1 MTRLNQILLPFAFVL
16 FISSCT
22 NENVE
27 DILEEANPPV
37 DPNTATIWDGE
48 MITFTKEDGA
58 DPNDEANQDRITD
71 QVWITRDND
80 GGPIFNIRVESS
92 NNNFGPTG
100 TLWAIGSVE
109 DIETLTFEPLRT
121 ALGGQR
127 MSFQD
132 APNAD
137 MVLFLTEENIFI
149 PIRFL
154 SWSSGKQGGFS
165 YERASPR

>member
-1 MTRLNQILLPFAFVL
+1 MTRQYQLLSFL
-16 FISSCT
+16 FFLLLIAGCT

-27 DILEEANPPV
+27 DILTEANPPV
-37 DPNTATIWDGE
+37 DPGDASIWDGE
-48 MITFTKEDGA
+48 RITFTKENGS

-71 QVWITRDND
+71 NVWLTRDND
-80 GGPIFNIRVESS
+80 GGPIFNIRVEST

-100 TLWAIGSVE
+100 TLWAIGSIDDVE
-109 DIETLTFEPLRT
+109 NLSFEPLRT

-127 MSFQD
+127 TSFQS

-137 MVLFLTEENIFI
+137 MVLFLTEDSVFI

-165 YERASPR
+165 YERATER